1 LFFIQRNITNLKIGG
16 TSSARKPPVIIGG
29 IPSVKNHLMYLA
41 EFIMPPISDGWFLT
55 KDKLF
60 KCSKNGYFP
69 MKVAEWFDRNRYKAS
84 SFSNIK
90 KLVDLKKKQKLTI
103 SLAIPTFNEEKTVEK
118 IITLFKEKLM
128 QKYKLIDEIVIVDSG
143 STDKTR
149 RIAKKAGA
157 DVYLASEI
165 LKRKGDHKGK
175 GENLWKSLYVTK
187 GDIICWIDSDIK
199 NIHPRFVYG
208 LIGPLLTNNS
218 IYFTKAFYQR
228 PIKKQNGSAPL
239 GGGRT
244 TELCFRPLINMF
256 FPLLSGFIQPLSGE
270 YAGRRKYLE
279 RLPFFT
285 GYGVETGLL
294 IDIQKKYGLKRIAQV
309 DLVSRVHKSQSL
321 SELSKQAFA
330 VLQVISKR
338 ANTLGKFI
346 LVNDIRQKIKII
358 KKNVQDHRVDYKLIN
373 SPIEQTQRPP
383 IITLEEYRE
392 KFKKEPKW
400 VYV

>member
-1 LFFIQRNITNLKIGG
+1 
-16 TSSARKPPVIIGG
+16 
-29 IPSVKNHLMYLA
+29 
-41 EFIMPPISDGWFLT
+41 
-55 KDKLF
+55 
-60 KCSKNGYFP
+60 
-69 MKVAEWFDRNRYKAS
+69 MKVVEWFDKNRLKAS

-90 KLVDLKKKQKLTI
+90 KLVQLKRKQKVTI
-103 SLAIPTFNEEKTVEK
+103 SVVIPTYNEEKTIDKV
-118 IITLFKEKLM
+118 ISVIKEGLLDN
-128 QKYKLIDEIVIVDSG
+128 YKLIDEIVVVDSG
-143 STDKTR
+143 STDKTSR
-149 RIAKKAGA
+149 TAKKAGA
-157 DVYLASEI
+157 TVYLASEI
-165 LKRKGDHKGK
+165 LKRKGDYKGK

-187 GDIICWIDSDIK
+187 GDIICWMDGDIK

-208 LIGPLLTNNS
+208 LVGPLLTNKN

-228 PIKKQNGSAPL
+228 PMKNGNGTAPL

-270 YAGRRKYLE
+270 YAGRRKRLE

-294 IDIQKKYGLKRIAQV
+294 IDIQKKYGLKSIAQV
-309 DLVSRVHKSQSL
+309 DLVSRMHKNQSL

-346 LVNDIRQKIKII
+346 LVDDIRRKIRII
-358 KKNVQDHRVDYKLIN
+358 KRNIKDNRIEYKLIN
-373 SPIEQTQRPP
+373 APIEQIQRPP
-383 IITLEEYRE
+383 IITLEEYRK